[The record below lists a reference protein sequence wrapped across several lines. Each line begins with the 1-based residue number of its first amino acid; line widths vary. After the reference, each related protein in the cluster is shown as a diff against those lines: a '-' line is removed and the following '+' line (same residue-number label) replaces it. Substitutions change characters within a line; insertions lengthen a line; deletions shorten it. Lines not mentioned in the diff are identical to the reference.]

1 MTLDRRA
8 ALAALGGALLG
19 TTGIK
24 AAPRGRGDRDVT
36 RFVSFRRPD
45 GTPSFGRQNG
55 ETIVELATDA
65 TPSLKAA
72 LTDGSLVGL
81 TDGVSFAAADV
92 VLLPVIPDPAKI
104 LCVGLNYAEH
114 VKETGREQKAHPAI
128 FVRYADS
135 LIADGQP
142 MVKPAVTTRFDYEG
156 ELAVIIGKP
165 CHKVAAADAMA
176 YVAGYAC
183 FNDGS
188 ARDWQRHN
196 IQFTPGKTF
205 PGTGGFGPALV
216 TPDAIEDLGALRVQT
231 RLNGELVQ
239 DQPVSDMI
247 WDIPTVIEYISAFT
261 PLAPGD
267 VIATGTPGGVGDKR
281 TPPLYMNAGDKV
293 EVTIGTI
300 GTLTNR
306 IIDEQ

>member
-1 MTLDRRA
+1 MHY
-8 ALAALGGALLG
+8 
-19 TTGIK
+19 
-24 AAPRGRGDRDVT
+24 
-36 RFVSFRRPD
+36 VSFRRPD
-45 GTPSFGRQNG
+45 GTPSFGRLDG
-55 ETIVELATDA
+55 EAIVELASDA
-65 TPSLKAA
+65 VPSLKAA
-72 LTDGSLVGL
+72 LTAGALAGL
-81 TDGVSFAAADV
+81 TDGARYASSDV
-92 VLLPVIPDPAKI
+92 VPLPVIPDPAKI

-135 LIADGQP
+135 LVADGQP
-142 MVKPAVTTRFDYEG
+142 MVKPAVTDRFDYEG
-156 ELAVIIGKP
+156 ELAVVIGKP
-165 CHKVAAADAMA
+165 CHKVSAADAQA
-176 YVAGYAC
+176 YIAGYAC

-216 TPDAIEDLGALRVQT
+216 TPDEIEDLAALHVVT
-231 RLNGELVQ
+231 RLNGETVQ
-239 DQPVSDMI
+239 DQAIADMI

-267 VIATGTPGGVGDKR
+267 VIATGTPGGVGDKCN
-281 TPPLYMNAGDKV
+281 PPLYMKAGDKV
-293 EVTIGTI
+293 EVEIGVI
-300 GTLTNR
+300 GTLTHR

>member
-1 MTLDRRA
+1 MRY
-8 ALAALGGALLG
+8 
-19 TTGIK
+19 
-24 AAPRGRGDRDVT
+24 
-36 RFVSFRRPD
+36 VSFRRPN
-45 GTPSFGRQNG
+45 GTASVGRIEG
-55 ETIVELATDA
+55 DTIVELANA
-65 TPSLKAA
+65 AVPSLKAA
-72 LTDGSLVGL
+72 LIEGSLATL
-81 TDGVSFAAADV
+81 ADGASFAAADV

-135 LIADGQP
+135 LVADGQP
-142 MVKPAVTTRFDYEG
+142 MVKPTVTERFDYEG
-156 ELAVIIGKP
+156 ELAIIIGKP
-165 CHKVAAADAMA
+165 CHKVVAVDAMA
-176 YVAGYAC
+176 YVAGYSA

-216 TPDAIEDLGALRVQT
+216 TADEIDDLGALRVQT

-239 DQPVSDMI
+239 DQPVADMI
-247 WDIPTVIEYISAFT
+247 WDIPKVIEYVSAFK

-293 EVTIGTI
+293 EVSIGTI

-306 IIDEQ
+306 IIDEA

>member
-1 MTLDRRA
+1 MRY
-8 ALAALGGALLG
+8 
-19 TTGIK
+19 
-24 AAPRGRGDRDVT
+24 
-36 RFVSFRRPD
+36 VSFRRPD
-45 GTPSFGRQNG
+45 GTASFGRLNG
-55 ETIVELATDA
+55 ETIVELANEA
-65 TPSLKAA
+65 VPSLKAA
-72 LTDGSLVGL
+72 LTDGSLATL
-81 TDGVSFAAADV
+81 ADGATFAVADV
-92 VLLPVIPDPAKI
+92 VPLPVIPDPAKI

-142 MVKPAVTTRFDYEG
+142 MVKPTVTERFDYEG
-156 ELAVIIGKP
+156 ELAIVIGKP
-165 CHKVAAADAMA
+165 CHKVVAADAMA
-176 YVAGYAC
+176 YVVGYSA

-216 TPDAIEDLGALRVQT
+216 TADEIDDLGALRVQT

-239 DQPVSDMI
+239 DQAIADMI

-306 IIDEQ
+306 IINEA

>member
-1 MTLDRRA
+1 MRY
-8 ALAALGGALLG
+8 
-19 TTGIK
+19 
-24 AAPRGRGDRDVT
+24 
-36 RFVSFRRPD
+36 VSFRRPD
-45 GTPSFGRQNG
+45 GTPSFGRLDD
-55 ETIVELATDA
+55 EAIVELTGA
-65 TPSLKAA
+65 PSLKAA
-72 LTDGSLVGL
+72 LAAGNLAGL
-81 TDGVSFAAADV
+81 TDGPSFNRNDI

-114 VKETGREQKAHPAI
+114 VKETGREQKEHPAI

-135 LIADGQP
+135 LVADGQP
-142 MVKPAVTTRFDYEG
+142 MVKPSVTTRFDYEG
-156 ELAVIIGKP
+156 ELAVIIG
-165 CHKVAAADAMA
+165 
-176 YVAGYAC
+176 YIAGYAC

-216 TPDAIEDLGALRVQT
+216 TPDEAGDLASQRVQT

-281 TPPLYMNAGDKV
+281 TPPLYMKAGDKV
-293 EVTIGTI
+293 EISIGVI

>member
-1 MTLDRRA
+1 MRY
-8 ALAALGGALLG
+8 
-19 TTGIK
+19 
-24 AAPRGRGDRDVT
+24 
-36 RFVSFRRPD
+36 VSFRRPD
-45 GTPSFGRQNG
+45 GTASFGRLNG
-55 ETIVELATDA
+55 ETIVELANDA
-65 TPSLKAA
+65 VPSLKAA
-72 LTDGSLVGL
+72 LTDGSLATL
-81 TDGVSFAAADV
+81 ADGATFAVADV
-92 VLLPVIPDPAKI
+92 VPLPVIPDPAKI

-135 LIADGQP
+135 LVADGQP
-142 MVKPAVTTRFDYEG
+142 MVKPTVTERFDYEG
-156 ELAVIIGKP
+156 ELAVVIGKP
-165 CHKVAAADAMA
+165 CHKIAAADAMA
-176 YVAGYAC
+176 YVAGYSA

-216 TPDAIEDLGALRVQT
+216 TADEIDDLGALRVQT

-239 DQPVSDMI
+239 DQPVGDMI

-293 EVTIGTI
+293 EVSIGTI

-306 IIDEQ
+306 IIDEA

>member
-1 MTLDRRA
+1 MRY
-8 ALAALGGALLG
+8 
-19 TTGIK
+19 
-24 AAPRGRGDRDVT
+24 
-36 RFVSFRRPD
+36 VSFRRPD
-45 GTPSFGRQNG
+45 GTASFGRLDG
-55 ETIVELATDA
+55 ETIVELASDA
-65 TPSLKAA
+65 APSLKAA
-72 LTDGSLVGL
+72 LTDGSLATL
-81 TDGVSFAAADV
+81 ADGASFAAADV
-92 VLLPVIPDPAKI
+92 VALPVIPDPAKI

-142 MVKPAVTTRFDYEG
+142 MVKPAVTSRFDYEG
-156 ELAVIIGKP
+156 ELAIVIGKP
-165 CHKVAAADAMA
+165 CHKVVAADAMA
-176 YVAGYAC
+176 YVAGYAA

-216 TPDAIEDLGALRVQT
+216 TADEIADLGALRVQT

-239 DQPVSDMI
+239 DQAIADMI

-293 EVTIGTI
+293 EVSIGTI

-306 IIDEQ
+306 IIDEA

>member
-1 MTLDRRA
+1 MRY
-8 ALAALGGALLG
+8 
-19 TTGIK
+19 
-24 AAPRGRGDRDVT
+24 
-36 RFVSFRRPD
+36 VSFRRPD
-45 GTPSFGRQNG
+45 GTPSFGRLDG
-55 ETIVELATDA
+55 EMIVELASEGV
-65 TPSLKAA
+65 PSLKAA
-72 LTDGSLVGL
+72 LAGGALATLA
-81 TDGVSFAAADV
+81 DGVHYAKADV

-114 VKETGREQKAHPAI
+114 VKETGREQKEHPTI

-142 MVKPAVTTRFDYEG
+142 MVKPSVTSRFDYEG
-156 ELAVIIGKP
+156 ELAVVIGKP
-165 CHKVAAADAMA
+165 AHKVARADAQA

-183 FNDGS
+183 FNDGT

-216 TPDAIEDLGALRVQT
+216 TTDEIDDLDSLHVVT
-231 RLNGELVQ
+231 RLNGETVQ
-239 DQPVSDMI
+239 DQAIADMI
-247 WDIPTVIEYISAFT
+247 WDIGTVIEYVSAFT

-281 TPPLYMNAGDKV
+281 NPPLYMKAGDKV
-293 EVTIGTI
+293 EVEIGSI
-300 GTLTNR
+300 GTLIHR

>member
-1 MTLDRRA
+1 MRY
-8 ALAALGGALLG
+8 
-19 TTGIK
+19 
-24 AAPRGRGDRDVT
+24 
-36 RFVSFRRPD
+36 VSFRRPD
-45 GTPSFGRQNG
+45 GTASFGRIDG
-55 ETIVELATDA
+55 EAIVELAGEA
-65 TPSLKAA
+65 VPSLKAA
-72 LTDGSLVGL
+72 LTDGSLATL
-81 TDGVSFAAADV
+81 ADGATFAVADV
-92 VLLPVIPDPAKI
+92 VPLPVIPDPAKI

-135 LIADGQP
+135 LVADGQP
-142 MVKPAVTTRFDYEG
+142 MVKPTVTERFDYEG
-156 ELAVIIGKP
+156 ELAVVIGKP
-165 CHKVAAADAMA
+165 CHKITAADAMA
-176 YVAGYAC
+176 YVAGYSA

-216 TPDAIEDLGALRVQT
+216 TADEIDDLGALRVQT

-239 DQPVSDMI
+239 DQAIADMI

-293 EVTIGTI
+293 EVSIGTI

-306 IIDEQ
+306 IIDEA

>member
-1 MTLDRRA
+1 MRY
-8 ALAALGGALLG
+8 
-19 TTGIK
+19 
-24 AAPRGRGDRDVT
+24 
-36 RFVSFRRPD
+36 VSFRRPD
-45 GTPSFGRQNG
+45 GTASFGRIDGNA
-55 ETIVELATDA
+55 IIELASDA
-65 TPSLKAA
+65 VPSLKTA
-72 LTDGSLVGL
+72 LTDGSLATL
-81 TDGVSFAAADV
+81 ADGASFAAADV
-92 VLLPVIPDPAKI
+92 VLLLVIPDPAKI
-104 LCVGLNYAEH
+104 LCVGLNYVEH

-135 LIADGQP
+135 LVADGQP
-142 MVKPAVTTRFDYEG
+142 MVKPTVTERFDYEG
-156 ELAVIIGKP
+156 ELAVVIGKP
-165 CHKVAAADAMA
+165 CHKVVAADAMA
-176 YVAGYAC
+176 YIAGYSA

-216 TPDAIEDLGALRVQT
+216 TADEIDDLGALRVQT

-239 DQPVSDMI
+239 DQPVADMI
-247 WDIPTVIEYISAFT
+247 WDIPALIEYVSAFT

-281 TPPLYMNAGDKV
+281 TPPLYMKAGDKV
-293 EVTIGTI
+293 EVTIGAI

-306 IIDEQ
+306 IIDEA

>member
-1 MTLDRRA
+1 MRY
-8 ALAALGGALLG
+8 
-19 TTGIK
+19 
-24 AAPRGRGDRDVT
+24 
-36 RFVSFRRPD
+36 VSFRRPD
-45 GTPSFGRQNG
+45 GTPSFGRIEG
-55 ETIVELATDA
+55 EAIVELATDA
-65 TPSLKAA
+65 APSLKAA
-72 LTDGSLVGL
+72 LTDGSLSGL
-81 TDGVSFAAADV
+81 ADGASYAAADV

-142 MVKPAVTTRFDYEG
+142 MVKPAVTERFDYEG
-156 ELAVIIGKP
+156 ELALVIGKP
-165 CHKVAAADAMA
+165 AHKVAAADAWD
-176 YVAGYAC
+176 YVVGYAA

-216 TPDAIEDLGALRVQT
+216 TSDEIDDLAALRVQT

-247 WDIPTVIEYISAFT
+247 WDIPTVIEYVTAFT
-261 PLAPGD
+261 PLSPGD

-281 TPPLYMNAGDKV
+281 TPPLYMKAGDKV

-300 GTLTNR
+300 GTLSNR

>member
-1 MTLDRRA
+1 MRY
-8 ALAALGGALLG
+8 
-19 TTGIK
+19 
-24 AAPRGRGDRDVT
+24 
-36 RFVSFRRPD
+36 VSFRRPD
-45 GTPSFGRQNG
+45 GTASFGRLDG
-55 ETIVELATDA
+55 ETIVELASDA
-65 TPSLKAA
+65 APSLKAA
-72 LTDGSLVGL
+72 LTDGSLATL
-81 TDGVSFAAADV
+81 ADGASFAAADV
-92 VLLPVIPDPAKI
+92 VALPVIPDPAKI

-156 ELAVIIGKP
+156 ELAIVIGKP
-165 CHKVAAADAMA
+165 CHKVVAADAMA
-176 YVAGYAC
+176 YVAGYAA

-216 TPDAIEDLGALRVQT
+216 TADEIADLGALRVQT

-239 DQPVSDMI
+239 DQAISDMI

-293 EVTIGTI
+293 EVSIGTI

-306 IIDEQ
+306 IIDEA

>member
-1 MTLDRRA
+1 MRY
-8 ALAALGGALLG
+8 
-19 TTGIK
+19 
-24 AAPRGRGDRDVT
+24 
-36 RFVSFRRPD
+36 VSFRRPD
-45 GTPSFGRQNG
+45 GASSFGRLDG
-55 ETIVELATDA
+55 ETIVELATGA

-72 LTDGSLVGL
+72 LTDGSLADL
-81 TDGVSFAAADV
+81 ADGASFATADV

-104 LCVGLNYAEH
+104 LCVGLNYADH
-114 VKETGREQKAHPAI
+114 VKETGREQKEFPAI

-135 LIADGQP
+135 LVAHGQP
-142 MVKPAVTTRFDYEG
+142 MVKPTVTERFDYEG

-165 CHKVAAADAMA
+165 CHKVSRADAMA
-176 YVAGYAC
+176 YVAGYSA

-216 TPDAIEDLGALRVQT
+216 TPDEIDDLAAIRVQT
-231 RLNGELVQ
+231 RLNGAMVQ
-239 DQPVSDMI
+239 DQPIADMI
-247 WDIPTVIEYISAFT
+247 WDIAFCIEYISAFT

-281 TPPLYMNAGDKV
+281 KPPLYMQAGDKV
-293 EVTIGTI
+293 DVEIGTI